1 VLEVVESYSSL
12 TTSAVYIMSTAGYV
26 TDLEILDLSAVRLC
40 FQVFL
45 LDSTK
50 KFSHVVPPAIS
61 DPIVDKS

>member
-1 VLEVVESYSSL
+1 MF
-12 TTSAVYIMSTAGYV
+12 AVYAAGYA
-26 TDLEILDLSAVRLC
+26 TDLEKLDLSAVRLC

-61 DPIVDKS
+61 DPIIDKSPYIVASSTDIVHFP